1 MRTKAKMPDY
11 LIQCACFHCRKSFK
25 RDKPDWE
32 SGPKCPDCGRA
43 TNVMGR
49 YFRPPSIR
57 ATKQWR
63 KVEMLYQAG
72 IRFSGTQSGALG
84 QFPDTLLEARTFL
97 QRNRATLTARQF
109 YYERSRSKAVQD
121 EERRTEERRRLAVR
135 RHNAQQRRLRQAERK

>member
-1 MRTKAKMPDY
+1 MPDY

-32 SGPKCPDCGRA
+32 SGPKCPDCGRV

-49 YFRPPSIR
+49 YFRAPSAR

-72 IRFSGTQSGALG
+72 IRFSGTQSGELG
-84 QFPDTLLEARTFL
+84 QFPDTLLEARKFL
-97 QRNRATLTARQF
+97 KRNQATLTARQF
-109 YYERSRSKAVQD
+109 REEHARSKTHQD
-121 EERRTEERRRLAVR
+121 EERRTEERRRLAQKR
-135 RHNAQQRRLRQAERK
+135 MNAQARRLRLAKLK